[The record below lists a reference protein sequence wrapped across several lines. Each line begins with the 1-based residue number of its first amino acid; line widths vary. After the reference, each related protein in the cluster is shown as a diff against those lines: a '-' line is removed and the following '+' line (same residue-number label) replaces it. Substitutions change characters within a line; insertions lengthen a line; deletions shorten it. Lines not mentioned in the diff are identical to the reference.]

1 MFDKLIGFSIKNK
14 MVIGLFTIALIVWGV
29 YSFKK
34 LPIDALPDITNNQVT
49 VITVAPTV
57 AAQEIESFIT
67 NPLEISMSNLPDV
80 KEIRS
85 ISRFGLSVITVVFDD
100 KVETHT
106 ARQLVAEKIKQAEG
120 EIPDGLG
127 KPEMGPITTGLGE
140 IYQYTIHTKK
150 GFENKFSAQDLR
162 TIQDWIV
169 RRQLAGVQGITE
181 VSAWGG
187 EMKQYEVSI
196 DPNRLNAMNVTI
208 SEVFEGLHNGNEN
221 TGGAYIEKGSN
232 VSFIRGI
239 GMVKTKEDIENIVI
253 KTVDNMPIL
262 VRNIGTVN
270 FGSAPRYGAI
280 TRNGEGEVVAGITL
294 MLKGENSSKVIE
306 HVKERMAEIQKSL
319 PEGVVIDPYIERSA
333 LVKRAINTVEKNLIE
348 GGLIVIFVL
357 VLLLGNLRAG
367 LVVASVIPLAMLF
380 AIAMMNLFGVSG
392 NLMSLGAIDFGL
404 IVDGAVIII
413 EATLHHITGRSI
425 NKHFANGRLT
435 QAEMDEEVYQSATK
449 IRSSAAFGEIIIMI
463 VYLPILALVGI
474 EGKMFA
480 PMAQTVSFAILGALI
495 LSLTYVPMASALF
508 LSKNTHHKK
517 NISDKIMAF
526 FERLYMPVITKAL
539 KRKGII
545 IISALALFIT
555 SVFMF
560 LKMGGEFIPTLEE
573 GDFAIEFGMM
583 QGTSLTQMTET
594 TTKAEKIL
602 KSKFPE
608 VKQVVTRIGSAEI
621 PTDPMPI
628 ERADIMVA
636 MKDKSEWTSAETKEE
651 MMEKMEEAL
660 KGGLV
665 GVNLEITQP
674 IQMRF
679 NELMTGIRQ
688 DVAIKI
694 YGDDMEVLATE
705 ADKVSKLITGIE
717 GVGTPNIEKVAGLPQ
732 IAVNYKRDKLAQYG
746 IKVSEVNK
754 VITAAFAGEK
764 AGVVLEGEKKF
775 DLVVRFNKNFR
786 QDISDVSQLYVLT
799 DNGVKIP
806 LNQIADVSYK
816 EGPAQVSHDN
826 TKRRIFIGFNV
837 AGRDVESVVKEIQ
850 TKLDAELKLPPGYNI
865 TYGGQ
870 FQNLTEA
877 KERLSIAVPVALL
890 LIFMLLFFT
899 FNSFKQALL
908 IFTAIPLSAIGGV
921 FALYLRGMPFS
932 ISAGVGFIALFGVAV
947 LNGIV
952 LIGYLNQLKK
962 EGMDDLME
970 RVLTG
975 VRVRLRPVI
984 MTAAV
989 ASLGFLPM
997 ALSHGAGAEVQKPL
1011 ATVVIG
1017 GLISATLLTLIV
1029 LPILYVLFEKM
1040 KTKTTKVVAPAVIVI
1055 LLFGSSTIQAQNNG
1069 SLDEWIAKGLKNNN
1083 SVLAADAEVKSSQY
1097 LKKTST
1103 EIAKTN
1109 VSLTYGQYN
1118 SYANKDNN
1126 LTLSQ
1131 SLPFPS
1137 TFAAKSKLAGSV
1149 IESNVLKKKLTEA
1162 EVVYQI
1168 KQVYYQW
1175 LNLNQR
1181 KELLARRDSIYKALA
1196 KASALR
1202 YKTGETN
1209 LLEKSSTE
1217 ARSKEVENQ
1226 LMQMENDKLALAGR
1240 LKALLTSPVTIFDE
1254 SDLKEAVLSLQVD
1267 SSLAAKNPFVIYMK
1281 QQINIA
1287 ENQKKVDKNAL
1298 MPDITLGYFNQTLY
1312 GVPYGNDATAP
1323 LANYGNRF
1331 QGFSAGIS
1339 IPLWFAPQSAK
1350 VKAAEYSKQN
1360 AELQYKQAQNN
1371 AVAEIEA
1378 AYTEY
1383 LKTQK
1388 SLQYYKSSGFPNA
1401 ELITKQSTIAFQK
1414 GEINYAQ
1421 HVLNLQQAD
1430 EIKQNYLQ
1438 TLLEYNQSVI
1448 ALEFLSG
1455 SIK

>member
-545 IISALALFIT
+545 IISAFALFIT

-621 PTDPMPI
+621 PTDPMPN

-694 YGDDMEVLATE
+694 YGDDMEVLASE

-746 IKVSEVNK
+746 IKVSNVNK
-754 VITAAFAGEK
+754 IITAAFAGEK

-837 AGRDVESVVKEIQ
+837 VGRDVESVVKEIQ

-1126 LTLSQ
+1126 LTISQ
-1131 SLPFPS
+1131 SIPFPT

-1181 KELLARRDSIYKALA
+1181 KELLARRDSVYKALA

-1226 LMQMENDKLALAGR
+1226 LMQMENDRLALAGR
-1240 LKALLTSPVTIFDE
+1240 LKALLTSPITTFDE
-1254 SDLKEAVLSLQVD
+1254 ADLKEAVLSLQVD

-1281 QQINIA
+1281 QQISIA

-1339 IPLWFAPQSAK
+1339 IPFWFAPQSAK

-1388 SLQYYKSSGFPNA
+1388 SLQYYKSSGLPNA

>member
-1131 SLPFPS
+1131 SLPFPT

-1181 KELLARRDSIYKALA
+1181 KELLLRRDSVYKALA

-1226 LMQMENDKLALAGR
+1226 LNQMENDKLALAGR
-1240 LKALLTSPVTIFDE
+1240 LKALLTSPVTTFDE
-1254 SDLKEAVLSLQVD
+1254 ADLKEAVLSLQVD

-1388 SLQYYKSSGFPNA
+1388 SLQYYKSSGLPNA

>member
-545 IISALALFIT
+545 IISAFALFIT

-694 YGDDMEVLATE
+694 YGDDMEVLASE

-746 IKVSEVNK
+746 IKVSNVNK
-754 VITAAFAGEK
+754 IITAAFAGEK

-837 AGRDVESVVKEIQ
+837 VGRDVESVVKEIQ

-1126 LTLSQ
+1126 LTISQ
-1131 SLPFPS
+1131 SIPFPT

-1181 KELLARRDSIYKALA
+1181 KELLARRDSVYKALA

-1226 LMQMENDKLALAGR
+1226 LMQMENDRLALAGR
-1240 LKALLTSPVTIFDE
+1240 LKALLTSPITTFDE
-1254 SDLKEAVLSLQVD
+1254 ADLKEAVLSLQVD

-1281 QQINIA
+1281 QQISIA

-1388 SLQYYKSSGFPNA
+1388 SLQYYKSSGLPNA

>member
-14 MVIGLFTIALIVWGV
+14 MVIGLFTIALIVWGA
-29 YSFKK
+29 YSLKK

-49 VITVAPTV
+49 VITTAPTV
-57 AAQEIESFIT
+57 AAEEIESFVT

-100 KVETHT
+100 KVNSYL
-106 ARQLVAEKIKQAEG
+106 ARQLVGEKIKQAENA
-120 EIPDGLG
+120 IPAGLG
-127 KPEMGPITTGLGE
+127 KPEMGPVTTGLGE
-140 IYQYTIHTKK
+140 IYQYTLHTKE
-150 GFENKFSAQDLR
+150 GFENKYSAQDLR

-187 EMKQYEVSI
+187 EVKQYEVSL
-196 DPNRLNAMNVTI
+196 DPSRLNAMNVTI
-208 SEVFEGLHNGNEN
+208 NEVFEALHNGNEN
-221 TGGAYIEKGSN
+221 SGGAYIEKGSN

-239 GMVKTKEDIENIVI
+239 GMVNTKEDIENIVI
-253 KTVDNMPIL
+253 KTVKGMPVII
-262 VRNIGTVN
+262 RNIGSVN

-280 TRNGEGEVVAGITL
+280 TRNGEGEVVAGITM

-306 HVKERMAEIQKSL
+306 NVKIRMADIQKSL

-333 LVKRAINTVEKNLIE
+333 LVKRAISTVEKNLIE

-367 LVVASVIPLAMLF
+367 LVVASVIPLSMLF
-380 AIAMMNLFGVSG
+380 AISMMNLFGVSG

-413 EATLHHITGRSI
+413 EATLHHINRKGTG
-425 NKHFANGRLT
+425 FLNGRLT
-435 QAEMDEEVYQSATK
+435 QAQMDEEVYVSATK

-474 EGKMFA
+474 EGKMFS
-480 PMAQTVSFAILGALI
+480 PMAQTVAFAILGALI

-508 LSKNTHHKK
+508 LSKNTQHKR

-526 FERLYMPVITKAL
+526 FERLYLPVITKSL

-545 IISALALFIT
+545 IFSALGLFLLSLIA
-555 SVFMF
+555 F

-573 GDFAIEFGMM
+573 GDFAIEFAMM
-583 QGTSLTQMTET
+583 QGTSLKQMVET

-608 VKQVVTRIGSAEI
+608 VNQVVTRIGSAEI
-621 PTDPMPI
+621 PTDPMPM

-636 MKDKSEWTSAETKEE
+636 MKDKGEWTSAASKEE

-660 KGGLV
+660 KSELI

-694 YGDDMEVLATE
+694 YGEDMEVLATE
-705 ADKVSKLITGIE
+705 ANKVSQLVANIE
-717 GVGTPNIEKVAGLPQ
+717 GVGTPTIEKVAGLPQ
-732 IAVNYKRDKLAQYG
+732 ITINYKRDKLAQYG
-746 IKVSEVNK
+746 IKVNDVNK
-754 VITAAFAGEK
+754 IITAAFAGEA
-764 AGVVLEGEKKF
+764 AGVVLEGEKRF

-786 QDISDVSQLYVLT
+786 QDISDVSQLYIPT
-799 DNGVKIP
+799 DNKVNVP
-806 LNQIADVSYK
+806 LNQIAEVSYK
-816 EGPAQVSHDN
+816 EGPAQISHDN
-826 TKRRIFIGFNV
+826 TKRRISIGFNAV
-837 AGRDVESVVKEIQ
+837 GRDVETIVKEIQ
-850 TKLDAELKLPPGYNI
+850 TKLDAELKLPAGYNI

-899 FNSFKQALL
+899 FNSVKQALL

-952 LIGYLNQLKK
+952 LIGYFNQLKK
-962 EGMDDLME
+962 EGVSDVLE

-975 VRVRLRPVI
+975 TRVRLRPVI

-989 ASLGFLPM
+989 ASFGFLPM

-1029 LPILYVLFEKM
+1029 LPILYVLFERM
-1040 KTKTTKVVAPAVIVI
+1040 KPKPVAVITPMLVI
-1055 LLFGSSTIQAQNNG
+1055 LLCLGNTKVNAQTGGTLNEWISKGLQNN
-1069 SLDEWIAKGLKNNN
+1069 S
-1083 SVLAADAEVKSSQY
+1083 SVLAADAEIRSSEY
-1097 LKKTST
+1097 LKKASS
-1103 EIAKTN
+1103 EISKTN
-1109 VSLTYGQYN
+1109 VSITYGQYN
-1118 SYANKDNN
+1118 SFAKNDNN
-1126 LTLSQ
+1126 LSISQ
-1131 SLPFPS
+1131 SIPFPT
-1137 TFAAKSKLAGSV
+1137 TFAAKAKLAGSV
-1149 IESNVLKKKLTEA
+1149 IESNELKKGLTEA
-1162 EVVYQI
+1162 EVVYKI
-1168 KQVYYQW
+1168 KQIYYEW
-1175 LNLNQR
+1175 LFLNQS
-1181 KELLARRDSIYKALA
+1181 KALLQTRDSIYKALA

-1202 YKTGETN
+1202 YKTGESN
-1209 LLEKSSTE
+1209 LLEQSLAE
-1217 ARSKEVENQ
+1217 ARSKEIENV
-1226 LMQMENDKLALAGR
+1226 LMQINNDKSILSAR
-1240 LKALLTSPVTIFDE
+1240 LKAIISGSVGAFDNTE
-1254 SDLKEAVLSLQVD
+1254 LKEANLTFQVD
-1267 SSLAAKNPFVIYMK
+1267 STLSAKNSFVVYMK
-1281 QQINIA
+1281 QQIEIA
-1287 ENQKKVDKNAL
+1287 ENQKRVDKNGML
-1298 MPDITLGYFNQTLY
+1298 PDITLGYFNQTLY

-1323 LANYGNRF
+1323 LATYGNRF

-1350 VKAAEYSKQN
+1350 IKAVEFSKQN
-1360 AELQYKQAQNN
+1360 AELLYKQAESDIMT
-1371 AVAEIEA
+1371 EIET
-1378 AYTEY
+1378 AYSEY

-1388 SLQYYKSSGFPNA
+1388 SLQYYKSTGLPNA
-1401 ELITKQSTIAFQK
+1401 ELITKQSSLAFQA
-1414 GEINYAQ
+1414 GEISYSQ
-1421 HVLNLQQAD
+1421 HVVNLQQAD

-1438 TLLEYNQSVI
+1438 TLLDYNKSI
-1448 ALEFLSG
+1448 SALEFLSG
-1455 SIK
+1455 TTK

>member
-545 IISALALFIT
+545 IISAFALFIT

-694 YGDDMEVLATE
+694 YGDDMEVLASE

-746 IKVSEVNK
+746 IKVSNVNK
-754 VITAAFAGEK
+754 IITAAFAGEK

-837 AGRDVESVVKEIQ
+837 VGRDVESVVKEIQ

-1126 LTLSQ
+1126 LTISQ
-1131 SLPFPS
+1131 SIPFPT

-1181 KELLARRDSIYKALA
+1181 KELLARRDSVYKALA

-1226 LMQMENDKLALAGR
+1226 LMQMENDRLALAGR
-1240 LKALLTSPVTIFDE
+1240 LKTLLTSPITTFDE
-1254 SDLKEAVLSLQVD
+1254 ADLKEAVLSLQVD

-1281 QQINIA
+1281 QQISIA

-1388 SLQYYKSSGFPNA
+1388 SLQYYKSSGLPNA

>member
-14 MVIGLFTIALIVWGV
+14 MVIGLFTIALIVWGA
-29 YSFKK
+29 YSLKK

-49 VITVAPTV
+49 IITSAPTV

-85 ISRFGLSVITVVFDD
+85 ISRFGLSVITVVFED
-100 KVETHT
+100 KVNTYL
-106 ARQLVAEKIKQAEG
+106 ARQLVGEKIKQAEN
-120 EIPDGLG
+120 EIPQGLG

-140 IYQYTIHTKK
+140 IYQYTIHAKK
-150 GFENKFSAQDLR
+150 GFENKYSAQDLR

-187 EMKQYEVSI
+187 EVKQYEVSL
-196 DPNRLNAMNVTI
+196 DPSRLNAMNVTV
-208 SEVFEGLHNGNEN
+208 SEVFEALHNGNEN

-232 VSFIRGI
+232 ISFIRGI
-239 GMVKTKEDIENIVI
+239 GMVNSKEDIENIVI
-253 KTVDNMPIL
+253 KTVKGMPVII
-262 VRNIGTVN
+262 RNIGSVN

-280 TRNGEGEVVAGITL
+280 TRNGEGEVVAGITM

-306 HVKERMAEIQKSL
+306 NVKVRMEQIQKSL

-333 LVKRAINTVEKNLIE
+333 LVKRAISTVEKNLIE

-380 AIAMMNLFGVSG
+380 AISMMNLFGVSG

-425 NKHFANGRLT
+425 NNNFPNGKLT
-435 QAEMDEEVYQSATK
+435 QVQMDEEVYVSATK

-474 EGKMFA
+474 EGKMFS
-480 PMAQTVSFAILGALI
+480 PMAQTVAFAILGALI

-508 LSKNTHHKK
+508 LSKKTHHKK
-517 NISDKIMAF
+517 NISDKLIAF
-526 FERLYMPVITKAL
+526 FERLYTPVITKAL
-539 KRKGII
+539 KRKGAI
-545 IISALALFIT
+545 IISTIVLFCLSLFT
-555 SVFMF
+555 F
-560 LKMGGEFIPTLEE
+560 LQMGGEFIPTLEE
-573 GDFAIEFGMM
+573 GDFAIEFRMM
-583 QGTSLTQMTET
+583 QGTSLSQMVAT
-594 TTKAEKIL
+594 TSQAEKIL

-628 ERADIMVA
+628 EGADIMVA
-636 MKDKSEWTSAETKEE
+636 MKDKSEWTSATSKEE

-660 KGGLV
+660 KAGLV

-694 YGDDMEVLATE
+694 YGEDMDVLATE
-705 ADKVSKLITGIE
+705 ANKVAKLILNIK
-717 GVGTPNIEKVAGLPQ
+717 GVGSPNIEKVAGLPQ
-732 IAVNYKRDKLAQYG
+732 ITVNYNREKLAQYG
-746 IKVSEVNK
+746 IKISDVNK
-754 VITAAFAGEK
+754 VITAAFAGEA
-764 AGVVLEGEKKF
+764 AGVVLEGQKKF

-786 QDISDVSQLYVLT
+786 QDISDVDQLYVLT
-799 DNGVKIP
+799 DNGIKIP

-816 EGPAQVSHDN
+816 EGPAQLSHDN

-837 AGRDVESVVKEIQ
+837 VGRDVETVVKEIQ
-850 TKLDAELKLPPGYNI
+850 SKLDAEYKLPSGYNI

-877 KERLSIAVPVALL
+877 KQRLSVAVPVALL

-952 LIGYLNQLKK
+952 LIGYFNQLKK
-962 EGMDDLME
+962 EGITDIKE

-975 VRVRLRPVI
+975 TRVRLRPVI
-984 MTAAV
+984 MTASV

-1017 GLISATLLTLIV
+1017 GLLSATFLTLIV
-1029 LPILYVLFEKM
+1029 LPILYVLFEKI
-1040 KTKTTKVVAPAVIVI
+1040 KSKPTKVVLPIVI
-1055 LLFGSSTIQAQNNG
+1055 ILLCLTNSNVNAQTNNT
-1069 SLDEWIAKGLKNNN
+1069 LDEWIAKALKNDNAI
-1083 SVLAADAEVKSSQY
+1083 LAADKEINHSIY
-1097 LKKTST
+1097 LKKTSS
-1103 EIAKTN
+1103 EIGKTN
-1109 VSLTYGQYN
+1109 FSLTYGQYN
-1118 SYANKDNN
+1118 SFAKKDNN
-1126 LTLSQ
+1126 ISISQ
-1131 SLPFPS
+1131 TIPFP
-1137 TFAAKSKLAGSV
+1137 TTMVAKSRLYTSQV
-1149 IESNVLKKKLTEA
+1149 QSSRLKKKLTEA
-1162 EVVYQI
+1162 EVVYHTKVI
-1168 KQVYYQW
+1168 YYEW
-1175 LNLNQR
+1175 LYLNQQ
-1181 KELLARRDSIYKALA
+1181 KVFLLKKDSLYSLLAKS
-1196 KASALR
+1196 SQLR
-1202 YKTGETN
+1202 YATGEST
-1209 LLEKSSTE
+1209 LLEKSSSE
-1217 ARSKEVENQ
+1217 VRSLEIKNLLNQ
-1226 LMQMENDKLALAGR
+1226 IDNDKNTLVAR
-1240 LKALLTSPVTIFDE
+1240 LKAIINSTVTSFE
-1254 SDLKEAVLSLQVD
+1254 EYKEQEASLNISVD
-1267 SSLAAKNPFVIYMK
+1267 SSLASKHPYVAYLQQSIDVANK
-1281 QQINIA
+1281 QKQL
-1287 ENQKKVDKNAL
+1287 EKTLAL
-1298 MPDITLGYFNQTLY
+1298 PDITLGYFNQTLY
-1312 GVPYGNDATAP
+1312 GVNYGTDVTAP

-1331 QGFSAGIS
+1331 QGFQAGLS

-1350 VKAAEYSKQN
+1350 IKAAEQLKED
-1360 AELQYKQAQNN
+1360 AELLYKQAEND
-1371 AVAEIEA
+1371 ASAEIEA
-1378 AYTEY
+1378 SYEQY

-1388 SLQYYKSSGFPNA
+1388 SLQYYKSSGLPNA
-1401 ELITKQSTIAFQK
+1401 ELITKQSTLAFQK
-1414 GEINYAQ
+1414 GDISYSQ
-1421 HVLNLQQAD
+1421 HVINLQQAE
-1430 EIKQNYLQ
+1430 EIKQNYLT
-1438 TLLEYNQSVI
+1438 TLLDYNKSI
-1448 ALEFLSG
+1448 ITLEFLSG
-1455 SIK
+1455 AIK

>member
-14 MVIGLFTIALIVWGV
+14 MVIGLFTIALIAWGI
-29 YSFKK
+29 YSLKK

-49 VITVAPTV
+49 VITTAPTV

-100 KVETHT
+100 KIETYK
-106 ARQLVAEKIKQAEG
+106 ARQLVAEKIKQAETQ
-120 EIPDGLG
+120 IPQGLG

-140 IYQYTIHTKK
+140 IYQYTLHSKK
-150 GFENKFSAQDLR
+150 GFENKYSAQDLR

-187 EMKQYEVSI
+187 EVKQYEVSL
-196 DPNRLNAMNVTI
+196 DPSRLNAMNVTVN
-208 SEVFEGLHNGNEN
+208 EVFEALHNGNEN

-239 GMVKTKEDIENIVI
+239 GMVNTKEDIENIVI
-253 KTVDNMPIL
+253 KTVNNMPVIIAN
-262 VRNIGTVN
+262 VGKVI

-306 HVKERMAEIQKSL
+306 NVKLRMADIQKSL
-319 PEGVVIDPYIERSA
+319 PEGVLIDPYIERSA
-333 LVKRAINTVEKNLIE
+333 LVKRAIGTVETNLVE

-380 AIAMMNLFGVSG
+380 AISMMNLFGVSG

-413 EATLHHITGRSI
+413 EATLHHINSRTS
-425 NKHFANGRLT
+425 KLRLT
-435 QAEMDEEVYQSATK
+435 QSQMDEEVYISATK

-474 EGKMFA
+474 EGKMFG
-480 PMAQTVSFAILGALI
+480 PMAQTVAFAILGALI

-508 LSKNTHHKK
+508 LSKNPHHKK
-517 NISDKIMAF
+517 NISDRIMAF
-526 FERLYMPVITKAL
+526 LERMYLPVITKSL
-539 KRKGII
+539 KRKTLII
-545 IISALALFIT
+545 FSALALFVV
-555 SVFMF
+555 SLVMY
-560 LKMGGEFIPTLEE
+560 LRMGGEFIPTLEE
-573 GDFAIEFGMM
+573 GDFAIEFAMM
-583 QGTSLTQMTET
+583 QGTSLKQMTET
-594 TTKAEKIL
+594 TTRAEQIL

-608 VKQVVTRIGSAEI
+608 VVQVVTRIGSAEI
-621 PTDPMPI
+621 PTDPMPM

-636 MKDKSEWTSAETKEE
+636 MKPKGEWTSAETKEE
-651 MMEKMEEAL
+651 MMEKMEEEL
-660 KGGLV
+660 KNGLV

-679 NELMTGIRQ
+679 NELMTGVRQ

-694 YGDDMEVLATE
+694 YGEDMEVLATE
-705 ADKVSKLITGIE
+705 AENVSKIITQIK
-717 GVGTPNIEKVAGLPQ
+717 GVGSTNIEKVAGLPQ
-732 IAVNYKRDKLAQYG
+732 ITVTYKRDKLAQYG
-746 IKVSEVNK
+746 IKVTDVNK
-754 VITAAFAGEK
+754 IITAAFAGEA

-775 DLVVRFNKNFR
+775 DLVVRFNKDFR
-786 QDISDVSQLYVLT
+786 KDINDVSQLYVLT
-799 DNGVKIP
+799 DNNVKIP
-806 LNQIADVSYK
+806 LNQIAEVSYK

-826 TKRRIFIGFNV
+826 TKRRIVVGFNTD
-837 AGRDVESVVKEIQ
+837 GRDVESVVKEIQ

-899 FNSFKQALL
+899 FGSFKQAVL

-921 FALYLRGMPFS
+921 FALSLRGMPFS

-952 LIGYLNQLKK
+952 LIGYFNQLKK
-962 EGMDDLME
+962 EGMTNIIE

-975 VRVRLRPVI
+975 TKVRLRPVI

-1017 GLISATLLTLIV
+1017 GLLSATLLTLIV
-1029 LPILYVLFEKM
+1029 LPILYVLFENMKG
-1040 KTKTTKVVAPAVIVI
+1040 KTKGIATAITV
-1055 LLFGSSTIQAQNNG
+1055 LFVLAGSNANAQTSG
-1069 SLDEWIAKGLKNNN
+1069 SLNEWIALALKNDNAI
-1083 SVLAADAEVKSSQY
+1083 LAADKEIAHNQY
-1097 LKKTST
+1097 LKKTAT
-1103 EIAKTN
+1103 EIGKTN

-1118 SYANKDNN
+1118 SFAKKDNN
-1126 LTLSQ
+1126 IAISQ
-1131 SLPFPS
+1131 TIPFPTS
-1137 TFAAKSKLAGSV
+1137 MAAKSKLYQSEV
-1149 IESNVLKKKLTEA
+1149 QSSMLKKKLTEA
-1162 EVVYQI
+1162 EVVYQVKAI
-1168 KQVYYQW
+1168 YYEW
-1175 LNLNQR
+1175 LYLNQR
-1181 KELLARRDSIYKALA
+1181 KTFLIKKDSLYSVLA
-1196 KASALR
+1196 KASTAR
-1202 YKTGETN
+1202 YNTGEST
-1209 LLEKSSTE
+1209 LLEKSSSD
-1217 ARSKEVENQ
+1217 ARSLEIKNLLEQ
-1226 LMQMENDKLALAGR
+1226 IENDQKTLSAR
-1240 LKALLTSPVTIFDE
+1240 LKAIINISVTNFQDN
-1254 SDLKEAVLSLQVD
+1254 KEIEASLSLTVD
-1267 SSLAAKNPFVIYMK
+1267 SNLTAKHPYVVYLQHGIE
-1281 QQINIA
+1281 IA
-1287 ENQKKVDKNAL
+1287 DKKKRLEKAL
-1298 MPDITLGYFNQTLY
+1298 VMPDITIGYFNQTLF
-1312 GVPYGNDATAP
+1312 GVPYGNDFSAP

-1331 QGFSAGIS
+1331 QGFQAGLS
-1339 IPLWFAPQSAK
+1339 IPLWFGPQAAK
-1350 VKAAEYSKQN
+1350 IKAAEQLKEDAQ
-1360 AELQYKQAQNN
+1360 LLYKQAAND
-1371 AVAEIEA
+1371 AAAEIETS
-1378 AYTEY
+1378 YEQY

-1388 SLQYYKSSGFPNA
+1388 SLQYYKTSGLPNA
-1401 ELITKQSTIAFQK
+1401 DLITKQSSLAFQK
-1414 GEINYAQ
+1414 GDINYAQ
-1421 HVLNLQQAD
+1421 HVINLQQAD

-1438 TLLEYNQSVI
+1438 TLLEYNKSII

-1455 SIK
+1455 TTK

>member
-14 MVIGLFTIALIVWGV
+14 MVIGLFTIALIVWGI
-29 YSFKK
+29 YSLKK

-49 VITVAPTV
+49 VITTAPTV

-100 KVETHT
+100 KIETYK
-106 ARQLVAEKIKQAEG
+106 ARQLVAEKIKQAET
-120 EIPDGLG
+120 EIPQGLG

-140 IYQYTIHTKK
+140 IYQYTLHTKK
-150 GFENKFSAQDLR
+150 GYETKYNAQDLR

-187 EMKQYEVSI
+187 EVKQYEVSL
-196 DPNRLNAMNVTI
+196 DPSRLNAMNVTVD
-208 SEVFEGLHNGNEN
+208 EVFEALHNGNEN

-239 GMVKTKEDIENIVI
+239 GMVNTKEDIENIVI
-253 KTVDNMPIL
+253 KTVNNMPVII
-262 VRNIGTVN
+262 RNIGTVN

-306 HVKERMAEIQKSL
+306 NVKLRMADIQKSL

-333 LVKRAINTVEKNLIE
+333 LVTRAIGTVEKNLIE

-380 AIAMMNLFGVSG
+380 AFAMMNLFGVSG

-425 NKHFANGRLT
+425 NKHFANGKLT
-435 QAEMDEEVYQSATK
+435 QAEMDEEVYVSATK

-474 EGKMFA
+474 EGKMFS
-480 PMAQTVSFAILGALI
+480 PMAQTVAFAILGALI

-526 FERLYMPVITKAL
+526 FERLYMPVITKSL
-539 KRKGII
+539 KRKGTIVV
-545 IISALALFIT
+545 SALGLFIV
-555 SVFMF
+555 SLFMF
-560 LKMGGEFIPTLEE
+560 SRMGGEFIPTLEE

-583 QGTSLTQMTET
+583 QGTSLKQMVET

-608 VKQVVTRIGSAEI
+608 VNQVVTRIGSAEI
-621 PTDPMPI
+621 PTDPMPM

-636 MKDKSEWTSAETKEE
+636 MKDKSEWTSADSKEE

-660 KGGLV
+660 KEGLV
-665 GVNLEITQP
+665 GVNLEMTQP

-679 NELMTGIRQ
+679 NELMTGVRQ
-688 DVAIKI
+688 DVAIKL
-694 YGDDMEVLATE
+694 YGDDMEVLADE
-705 ADKVSKLITGIE
+705 ADKISKAIMPIKGVSS
-717 GVGTPNIEKVAGLPQ
+717 PNIEKVAGLPQ
-732 IAVNYKRDKLAQYG
+732 ITVTYKRDKLAQYG
-746 IKVSEVNK
+746 IKVSDVNK
-754 VITAAFAGEK
+754 VITAAFAGEA

-775 DLVVRFNKNFR
+775 DLVVRFDKNFR

-799 DNGVKIP
+799 DNKVKIP
-806 LNQIADVSYK
+806 INQIAEVSFK
-816 EGPAQVSHDN
+816 EGPAQISHDN
-826 TKRRIFIGFNV
+826 TKRRIVVGFNV
-837 AGRDVESVVKEIQ
+837 EGRDVESVVKEIQ
-850 TKLDAELKLPPGYNI
+850 TKLNAELKLPPGYNI

-899 FNSFKQALL
+899 FGSFKQALL

-952 LIGYLNQLKK
+952 LIGYFNQLKK
-962 EGMDDLME
+962 EGMTDILE

-975 VRVRLRPVI
+975 TRVRLRPVI

-989 ASLGFLPM
+989 ASFGFLPM

-1017 GLISATLLTLIV
+1017 GLLSATLLTLIV

-1040 KTKTTKVVAPAVIVI
+1040 KSKSTSIVTPMI
-1055 LLFGSSTIQAQNNG
+1055 VLFLCLGATQVNAQSNG
-1069 SLDEWIAKGLKNNN
+1069 SLDEWITKGLKNNG
-1083 SVLAADAEVKSSQY
+1083 SVLAADAEIRSSEY
-1097 LKKTST
+1097 LKRTSN
-1103 EIAKTN
+1103 EIGKTN
-1109 VSLTYGQYN
+1109 VNLTYGQYN
-1118 SYANKDNN
+1118 SFAKKDNN
-1126 LTLSQ
+1126 LSVSQ
-1131 SLPFPS
+1131 SIPFPTS
-1137 TFAAKSKLAGSV
+1137 FAAKSKLAGSV

-1162 EVVYQI
+1162 AVVFQI
-1168 KQVYYQW
+1168 KQIYYEW
-1175 LNLNQR
+1175 LYLNQR
-1181 KELLARRDSIYKALA
+1181 KALLQGKDSIYKAIA

-1202 YKTGETN
+1202 YKTGEIN
-1209 LLEKSSTE
+1209 LLEQSTAE
-1217 ARSKEVENQ
+1217 ARSKEIENV
-1226 LMQMENDKLALAGR
+1226 LMQIDNDKSTLTAR
-1240 LKALLTSPVTIFDE
+1240 LKSLISGSVNSFDDK
-1254 SDLKEAVLSLQVD
+1254 DLKEANLSLQVD
-1267 SSLAAKNPFVIYMK
+1267 STLSAKNPFVVYMK
-1281 QQINIA
+1281 QQITVA
-1287 ENQKKVDKNAL
+1287 ENQKKVDKNGL
-1298 MPDITLGYFNQTLY
+1298 LPDITLGYFNQTLF
-1312 GVPYGNDATAP
+1312 GVPYGSDATAP

-1360 AELQYKQAQNN
+1360 AEFLYKQAQND
-1371 AVAEIEA
+1371 AMAEIEG
-1378 AYTEY
+1378 AYSQY

-1388 SLQYYKSSGFPNA
+1388 SLQYYKTSGLPNA
-1401 ELITKQSTIAFQK
+1401 ELITKQSTLAFQK
-1414 GEINYAQ
+1414 GEINYSQ
-1421 HVLNLQQAD
+1421 HVINLQQAD

-1438 TLLEYNQSVI
+1438 TLLDYNKSIIGLEY
-1448 ALEFLSG
+1448 LSG
-1455 SIK
+1455 ATK

>member
-545 IISALALFIT
+545 IISAFALFIT

-1371 AVAEIEA
+1371 AVAEIKA

-1388 SLQYYKSSGFPNA
+1388 SLQYYKSSGLPNA

>member
-545 IISALALFIT
+545 IISAFALFIT

-694 YGDDMEVLATE
+694 YGDDMEVLASE

-746 IKVSEVNK
+746 IKVSNVNK
-754 VITAAFAGEK
+754 IITAAFAGEK

-837 AGRDVESVVKEIQ
+837 VGRDVESVVKEIQ

-1126 LTLSQ
+1126 LTISQ
-1131 SLPFPS
+1131 SIPFPT

-1181 KELLARRDSIYKALA
+1181 KELFARRDSVYKALA

-1226 LMQMENDKLALAGR
+1226 LMQMENDRLALAGR
-1240 LKALLTSPVTIFDE
+1240 LKALLTSPITTFDE
-1254 SDLKEAVLSLQVD
+1254 ADLKEAVLSLQVD

-1281 QQINIA
+1281 QQISIA

-1388 SLQYYKSSGFPNA
+1388 SLQYYKSSGLPNA

>member
-14 MVIGLFTIALIVWGV
+14 LVIGLFTVALIVWGV

-208 SEVFEGLHNGNEN
+208 NEVFEALHNGNEN

-239 GMVKTKEDIENIVI
+239 GMVKTKDDIENIVI
-253 KTVDNMPIL
+253 KTVKNMPIL

-333 LVKRAINTVEKNLIE
+333 LVKRAISTVEKNLIE

-425 NKHFANGRLT
+425 NRHFANGRLT

-474 EGKMFA
+474 EGKMFS

-526 FERLYMPVITKAL
+526 FERLYMPVITKSM

-545 IISALALFIT
+545 IISAVALFVT
-555 SVFMF
+555 SLLMF
-560 LKMGGEFIPTLEE
+560 LNMGGEFIPTLEE

-594 TTKAEKIL
+594 TTRAEKIL

-628 ERADIMVA
+628 ERGDIMVA
-636 MKDKSEWTSAETKEE
+636 LKDKSEWTSAETKEE

-660 KGGLV
+660 KGGLI

-688 DVAIKI
+688 DIAIKI
-694 YGDDMEVLATE
+694 YGDDMEILATE
-705 ADKVSKLITGIE
+705 ADKVSKLIAGIE
-717 GVGTPNIEKVAGLPQ
+717 GVGTPIIEKVAGLPQ
-732 IAVNYKRDKLAQYG
+732 IAINYKRDKLAQYG
-746 IKVSEVNK
+746 IKVSDVNR

-786 QDISDVSQLYVLT
+786 QDIDDVSQLYVLT

-837 AGRDVESVVKEIQ
+837 SGRDVESVVKDIQ

-899 FNSFKQALL
+899 FNSFKQATL

-952 LIGYLNQLKK
+952 LIGYFNQLKK

-1040 KTKTTKVVAPAVIVI
+1040 KTKTTKIIAPAAIII
-1055 LLFGSSTIQAQNNG
+1055 LLFGSNIIQAQNNG
-1069 SLDEWIAKGLKNNN
+1069 SLDEWIAKGLKYNN
-1083 SVLAADAEVKSSQY
+1083 SVLAAESEVKSSQY

-1103 EIAKTN
+1103 EISKTN

-1126 LTLSQ
+1126 LTISQ
-1131 SLPFPS
+1131 SIPFPT

-1149 IESNVLKKKLTEA
+1149 IESNMLKKKLTEA

-1181 KELLARRDSIYKALA
+1181 KELLLRRDSVYKALA
-1196 KASALR
+1196 KASVLR
-1202 YKTGETN
+1202 YKTGESN

-1226 LMQMENDKLALAGR
+1226 LMQMENDKVALASK
-1240 LKALLTSPVTIFDE
+1240 LKALLASPITTFDE
-1254 SDLKEAVLSLQVD
+1254 TDLKEAVLSLQVD
-1267 SSLAAKNPFVIYMK
+1267 SSLVAKNPFVVYMK
-1281 QQINIA
+1281 QQISIA

-1331 QGFSAGIS
+1331 QGFSAGVS

-1350 VKAAEYSKQN
+1350 IKAAEYSKQN

-1371 AVAEIEA
+1371 AMAEVEA

-1388 SLQYYKSSGFPNA
+1388 SLQYYKSSGLPNA

-1438 TLLEYNQSVI
+1438 TLLEFNQSVI

>member
-14 MVIGLFTIALIVWGV
+14 MVIGLFTIALIAWGL
-29 YSFKK
+29 YSFNK

-49 VITVAPTV
+49 VITSAPTV

-80 KEIRS
+80 LEIRS

-100 KVETHT
+100 IVETHT

-120 EIPDGLG
+120 QIPDGLG

-140 IYQYTIHTKK
+140 IYQYTLHTKK
-150 GFENKFSAQDLR
+150 GFENKYSSQDLR

-169 RRQLAGVQGITE
+169 RRQLAGVSGITE

-187 EMKQYEVSI
+187 EMKQYEVSL
-196 DPNRLNAMNVTI
+196 DPNRLNAMNI
-208 SEVFEGLHNGNEN
+208 SIAEVFEALHNGNEN
-221 TGGAYIEKGSN
+221 SGGAYIEKGSN

-239 GMVKTKEDIENIVI
+239 GMVKSKEDIENIFI
-253 KTVDNMPIL
+253 KTKNNIPVLI
-262 VRNIGTVN
+262 RNVGTVN

-306 HVKERMAEIQKSL
+306 HVKERMQEIQKSL

-333 LVKRAINTVEKNLIE
+333 LVKRAISTVKKNLIE

-380 AIAMMNLFGVSG
+380 AISMMNLFRVSG

-413 EATLHHITGRSI
+413 EATLHHINGG
-425 NKHFANGRLT
+425 KHGNRKLS

-508 LSKNTHHKK
+508 LSKNTQHKK

-526 FERLYMPVITKAL
+526 LERIYMPLIVQSL
-539 KRKGII
+539 KRKRII
-545 IISALALFIT
+545 IFSAITLFIV
-555 SVFMF
+555 SVYLF
-560 LKMGGEFIPTLEE
+560 LRMGGEFIPTLEE

-583 QGTSLTQMTET
+583 QGTSLGQMTEA

-602 KSKFPE
+602 KSQFPE
-608 VKQVVTRIGSAEI
+608 VNQVVSRIGSAEI
-621 PTDPMPI
+621 PTDPMPM

-660 KGGLV
+660 KEGLI
-665 GVNLEITQP
+665 GVNLELTQP

-694 YGDDMEVLATE
+694 YGDDMEVLASHAE
-705 ADKVSKLITGIE
+705 KVSQLISGIE

-732 IAVNYKRDKLAQYG
+732 ITINYKRDQLAQYG
-746 IKVSEVNK
+746 IKISDVNK
-754 VITAAFAGEK
+754 IITAAFAGEK

-786 QDISDVSQLYVLT
+786 QDIDDVSQLYVVT
-799 DNGVKIP
+799 DNGIKIP
-806 LNQIADVSYK
+806 LNQIAEVSYK
-816 EGPAQVSHDN
+816 EGPAQISHDN

-837 AGRDVESVVKEIQ
+837 AGKDVESVVKEIQ
-850 TKLDAELKLPPGYNI
+850 MKLDTELRLPPGYNI

-877 KERLSIAVPVALL
+877 KQRLSVAVPVALM
-890 LIFMLLFFT
+890 LIVLLLFFT
-899 FNSFKQALL
+899 FSSFKQAVL
-908 IFTAIPLSAIGGV
+908 IFTAIPFSAIGGV

-952 LIGYLNQLKK
+952 LIGYFNQLKK
-962 EGMDDLME
+962 EGMNDLME

-975 VRVRLRPVI
+975 VRVRLRPVV

-1029 LPILYVLFEKM
+1029 LPILYVLFEKI
-1040 KTKTTKVVAPAVIVI
+1040 KPKKIKVLAPLVLFNLI
-1055 LLFGSSTIQAQNNG
+1055 LGCNNFNAQNSSTLDSWIIQ
-1069 SLDEWIAKGLKNNN
+1069 GLKNNN
-1083 SVLAADAEVKSSQY
+1083 SILAAEAEVTGSQY
-1097 LKKTST
+1097 LRKTST
-1103 EIAKTN
+1103 EIGKTN
-1109 VSLTYGQYN
+1109 VNLTYGQYN

-1126 LTLSQ
+1126 VIITQ
-1131 SLPFPS
+1131 SIPFPT

-1149 IESNVLKKKLTEA
+1149 VESNVLKKKLTEA

-1168 KQVYYQW
+1168 KEVYYTW

-1181 KELLARRDSIYKALA
+1181 KELLLGRDSIYRGLA
-1196 KASALR
+1196 KASAIR
-1202 YKTGETN
+1202 YKTGESN

-1226 LMQMENDKLALAGR
+1226 LMQMENDKLALAAR
-1240 LKALLTSPVTIFDE
+1240 LKSLLTLPVVFFDE
-1254 SDLKEAVLSLQVD
+1254 SDLKEALLSLQID
-1267 SSLAAKNPFVIYMK
+1267 SSLASKSPVVEYMK
-1281 QQINIA
+1281 QQIHIA
-1287 ENQKKVDKNAL
+1287 ENQKQVEKNGFL
-1298 MPDITLGYFNQTLY
+1298 PDITLGYFSQTLF
-1312 GVPYGNDATAP
+1312 GSPYGNDFNAP
-1323 LANYGNRF
+1323 IANYSNRF
-1331 QGFSAGIS
+1331 KGFSAGIS
-1339 IPLWFAPQSAK
+1339 IPIWFAPQSAK
-1350 VKAAEYSKQN
+1350 VKAAEYFKRN
-1360 AELQYKQAQNN
+1360 AEFQYKQTQSNTKS
-1371 AVAEIEA
+1371 EIET
-1378 AYTEY
+1378 AYARY

-1388 SLQYYKSSGFPNA
+1388 SLEYYKSSGLPNA
-1401 ELITKQSTIAFQK
+1401 ELIIKQSTIAFQK
-1414 GEINYAQ
+1414 GEINYTQ

-1430 EIKQNYLQ
+1430 EIKHNYLQ
-1438 TLLEYNQSVI
+1438 TLLEHNFSVA
-1448 ALEFLSG
+1448 ALEYLSG
-1455 SIK
+1455 SIN

>member
-545 IISALALFIT
+545 IISAFALFIT

-694 YGDDMEVLATE
+694 YGDDMEVLASE

-746 IKVSEVNK
+746 IKVSNVNK
-754 VITAAFAGEK
+754 IITAAFAGEK

-837 AGRDVESVVKEIQ
+837 VGRDVESVVKEIQ

-1126 LTLSQ
+1126 LTISQ
-1131 SLPFPS
+1131 SIPFPT

-1181 KELLARRDSIYKALA
+1181 KELLARRDSVYKALA

-1226 LMQMENDKLALAGR
+1226 LMQMENDRLALAGR
-1240 LKALLTSPVTIFDE
+1240 LKALLTSPITTFDE
-1254 SDLKEAVLSLQVD
+1254 ADLKEAVLSLQVD

-1281 QQINIA
+1281 QQISIA

-1339 IPLWFAPQSAK
+1339 IPFWFAPQSAK

-1388 SLQYYKSSGFPNA
+1388 SLQYYKSSGLPNA

>member
-106 ARQLVAEKIKQAEG
+106 ARQLVAEKMKQAEG

-435 QAEMDEEVYQSATK
+435 QAEMDEEVFQSATK

-899 FNSFKQALL
+899 FNSFKQAML

-1131 SLPFPS
+1131 SLPFPT

-1240 LKALLTSPVTIFDE
+1240 LKALLTSPVTTFDE
-1254 SDLKEAVLSLQVD
+1254 AYLKEAVLSLQVD

-1378 AYTEY
+1378 TYTEY

-1388 SLQYYKSSGFPNA
+1388 SLQYYKSSGLPNA

>member
-14 MVIGLFTIALIVWGV
+14 MVIGLFTIALIVWGI
-29 YSFKK
+29 YSLKK

-49 VITVAPTV
+49 VITSAPTV
-57 AAQEIESFIT
+57 GAEEIENFIT

-100 KVETHT
+100 KVDTYL
-106 ARQLVAEKIKQAEG
+106 ARQLVGEKIKQAEADMPQG
-120 EIPDGLG
+120 MG

-140 IYQYTIHTKK
+140 IYQYTVHTKK
-150 GFENKFSAQDLR
+150 GFENKYTAQDLR

-187 EMKQYEVSI
+187 EVKQYEVSL
-196 DPNRLNAMNVTI
+196 DPSRLNAMNVTV
-208 SEVFEGLHNGNEN
+208 SEVFEALHSGNEN

-239 GMVKTKEDIENIVI
+239 GMVNNKTDIENIVI
-253 KTVDNMPIL
+253 KTVKGMPIII
-262 VRNIGTVN
+262 RNIGTVN
-270 FGSAPRYGAI
+270 FGSRPRYGAI
-280 TRNGEGEVVAGITL
+280 TRNGEGEVVAGITM
-294 MLKGENSSKVIE
+294 MLKGENSSQVIE
-306 HVKERMAEIQKSL
+306 NVKTRMAEIQKSL

-333 LVKRAINTVEKNLIE
+333 LVKRAIGTVEKNLIE

-380 AIAMMNLFGVSG
+380 AISMMNLFGVSG

-413 EATLHHITGRSI
+413 EATLHHISSRG
-425 NKHFANGRLT
+425 KHFSNRMLT
-435 QAEMDEEVYQSATK
+435 QAEMDEEVYTSATK

-474 EGKMFA
+474 EGKMFS
-480 PMAQTVSFAILGALI
+480 PMAQTVAFAILGALI

-508 LSKNTHHKK
+508 LSKKTVHKK

-526 FERLYMPVITKAL
+526 CERLYLPVITKSL

-545 IISALALFIT
+545 LTATVVLFIV
-555 SVFMF
+555 SLLVFS
-560 LKMGGEFIPTLEE
+560 KMGGEFIPTLEE

-583 QGTSLTQMTET
+583 QGTSLKQMVET

-608 VKQVVTRIGSAEI
+608 VNQVVTRIGSAEI

-665 GVNLEITQP
+665 GANLEMTQP

-679 NELMTGIRQ
+679 NELMTGVKQ

-694 YGDDMEVLATE
+694 YGEDMEVLATE
-705 ADKVSKLITGIE
+705 ADKVGKLISTIK
-717 GVGTPNIEKVAGLPQ
+717 GVGEPNIEKVAGLPQ
-732 IAVNYKRDKLAQYG
+732 ITVNYNREKLAQYG
-746 IKVSEVNK
+746 IKISDVNR
-754 VITAAFAGEK
+754 VITSAFAGEE
-764 AGVVLEGEKKF
+764 AGVVLEGAKKF
-775 DLVVRFNKNFR
+775 DLVVRFDKNFR
-786 QDISDVSQLYVLT
+786 QDISDIDQLYILT

-806 LNQIADVSYK
+806 LNQVAEISYK
-816 EGPAQVSHDN
+816 EGPAQLSHDN
-826 TKRRIFIGFNV
+826 TKRRIVIGFNV
-837 AGRDVESVVKEIQ
+837 VGKDVETLIKEIQ
-850 TKLDAELKLPPGYNI
+850 IKLDAQYKLPAGYNI

-870 FQNLTEA
+870 FQNLQEA
-877 KERLSIAVPVALL
+877 KARLSIAVPVALL

-899 FNSFKQALL
+899 FSSFKQALL

-952 LIGYLNQLKK
+952 LIGYFNQLKK
-962 EGMDDLME
+962 EGITDIIE

-975 VRVRLRPVI
+975 TRVRLRPVI

-989 ASLGFLPM
+989 ASMGFLPM

-1017 GLISATLLTLIV
+1017 GLLSATLLTLIV
-1029 LPILYVLFEKM
+1029 LPILYVLFEKI
-1040 KTKTTKVVAPAVIVI
+1040 KSKAKPVSVVAPLV
-1055 LLFGSSTIQAQNNG
+1055 LLMVCFGSTTLNAQNSG
-1069 SLDEWIAKGLKNNN
+1069 TLDEWINKGLKNNN
-1083 SVLAADAEVKSSQY
+1083 AILASDADIKSSEY
-1097 LKKTST
+1097 LQKTSS
-1103 EIAKTN
+1103 EIGKTN

-1118 SYANKDNN
+1118 SFAKKDNN
-1126 LTLSQ
+1126 IGISQ
-1131 SLPFPS
+1131 SIPFP
-1137 TFAAKSKLAGSV
+1137 TLFGAKSKLATS
-1149 IESNVLKKKLTEA
+1149 ITESKMLKKKYTEA
-1162 EVVYQI
+1162 EVVFNI
-1168 KQVYYQW
+1168 KQIYYEW
-1175 LNLNQR
+1175 LFLNQR
-1181 KELLARRDSIYKALA
+1181 KDMMQKKDSIYKVLS

-1202 YKTGETN
+1202 YSTGESN
-1209 LLEKSSTE
+1209 LLEKSVAET
-1217 ARSKEVENQ
+1217 RSMEIENL
-1226 LMQMENDKLALAGR
+1226 LMQIENDKKTLSSQ
-1240 LKALLTSPVTIFDE
+1240 LKALVNVSIATFDN
-1254 SDLKEAVLSLQVD
+1254 KELSEANLSLQID
-1267 SSLAAKNPFVIYMK
+1267 SSLSAKNPMVLYMK
-1281 QQINIA
+1281 QQIAIA
-1287 ENQKKVDKNAL
+1287 DNQKRVEKNGL
-1298 MPDITLGYFNQTLY
+1298 LPDITVGYFNQTLY
-1312 GVPYGNDATAP
+1312 GVPYGNDNTAP

-1350 VKAAEYSKQN
+1350 IKSAELSKQN
-1360 AELQYKQAQNN
+1360 AELLYKQAQSN
-1371 AVAEIEA
+1371 AMAEIET
-1378 AYTEY
+1378 AYSQY
-1383 LKTQK
+1383 LKSQK
-1388 SLQYYKSSGFPNA
+1388 SLQYYKTSGLPSA
-1401 ELITKQSTIAFQK
+1401 DLINKQSSLAFQK
-1414 GEINYAQ
+1414 GEISYSQ
-1421 HVLNLQQAD
+1421 HVINLQQTE
-1430 EIKQNYLQ
+1430 EIKRNYLQ

-1455 SIK
+1455 AIK

>member
-526 FERLYMPVITKAL
+526 FERLYRPVITKAL

-545 IISALALFIT
+545 IISAFALFIT

-1131 SLPFPS
+1131 SLPFPT

-1149 IESNVLKKKLTEA
+1149 IESNELKKKLTEA

-1226 LMQMENDKLALAGR
+1226 LMQMENDRLALAGR

-1254 SDLKEAVLSLQVD
+1254 ADLKEAVLSLQVD

-1388 SLQYYKSSGFPNA
+1388 SLQYYKSSGLPNA

>member
-208 SEVFEGLHNGNEN
+208 SEVFEALHNGNEN

-306 HVKERMAEIQKSL
+306 HVKERMSEIQKSL

-526 FERLYMPVITKAL
+526 FERLYMPVIAKAL
-539 KRKGII
+539 KRKGLI

-560 LKMGGEFIPTLEE
+560 MRMGGEFIPTLEE

-705 ADKVSKLITGIE
+705 ADKVSKLIAGIE

-746 IKVSEVNK
+746 IKVSDVNK
-754 VITAAFAGEK
+754 VITSAFAGEK

-899 FNSFKQALL
+899 FSSFKQALL

-952 LIGYLNQLKK
+952 LIGYFNQLKK

-1069 SLDEWIAKGLKNNN
+1069 SLDEWIAKGLKSNN

-1103 EIAKTN
+1103 EIGKTN

-1126 LTLSQ
+1126 LTISQ
-1131 SLPFPS
+1131 SIPFPT

-1149 IESNVLKKKLTEA
+1149 MESNVLKKKLTEA

-1181 KELLARRDSIYKALA
+1181 KELLLRRDSVYKALA

-1226 LMQMENDKLALAGR
+1226 LNQMENDKLALAGR
-1240 LKALLTSPVTIFDE
+1240 LKALLTSPVTTFDE
-1254 SDLKEAVLSLQVD
+1254 ADLKEAVLSLQVD

-1388 SLQYYKSSGFPNA
+1388 SLQYYKSSGLPNA

>member
-14 MVIGLFTIALIVWGV
+14 MVIGLFTIALIVWGA
-29 YSFKK
+29 YSLKK

-49 VITVAPTV
+49 IITSAPTV

-100 KVETHT
+100 KVNSYL
-106 ARQLVAEKIKQAEG
+106 ARQLVGEKIKQAEG
-120 EIPDGLG
+120 QIPQGLG

-140 IYQYTIHTKK
+140 IYQYTVHTKK
-150 GFENKFSAQDLR
+150 GFENKYSAQDLR

-187 EMKQYEVSI
+187 EVKQYEVSL
-196 DPNRLNAMNVTI
+196 DPSRLNAMNVTV
-208 SEVFEGLHNGNEN
+208 SEVFDALRNGNEN

-239 GMVKTKEDIENIVI
+239 GMVNTTEDIENIVI
-253 KTVDNMPIL
+253 KTVKGIPVII
-262 VRNIGTVN
+262 RNIGTVN

-280 TRNGEGEVVAGITL
+280 TRNGEGEVVAGITM
-294 MLKGENSSKVIE
+294 MLKGENSSQVIE
-306 HVKERMAEIQKSL
+306 NVKIRMAEIQKSL

-333 LVKRAINTVEKNLIE
+333 LVKRAIGTVEKNLIE

-380 AIAMMNLFGVSG
+380 AISMMNLFGVSG

-413 EATLHHITGRSI
+413 EATLHHISGRSM
-425 NKHFANGRLT
+425 NKIFHNGRLT
-435 QAEMDEEVYQSATK
+435 QAQMDEEVYVSATK

-474 EGKMFA
+474 EGKMFG
-480 PMAQTVSFAILGALI
+480 PMAQTVAFAILGALI

-508 LSKNTHHKK
+508 LSKKTHHKK

-526 FERLYMPVITKAL
+526 FERLYMPLITRSL
-539 KRKGII
+539 KRKSII
-545 IISALALFIT
+545 LISTVVLFVA
-555 SVFMF
+555 SLFVFS
-560 LKMGGEFIPTLEE
+560 KMGGEFIPTLEE
-573 GDFAIEFGMM
+573 GDFAIEFAMM
-583 QGTSLTQMTET
+583 QGTSLKQMVET
-594 TTKAEKIL
+594 TSKAEKIL
-602 KSKFPE
+602 MSKFPE
-608 VKQVVTRIGSAEI
+608 VNQVVTRIGSAEI
-621 PTDPMPI
+621 PTDPMPM

-636 MKDKSEWTSAETKEE
+636 MKDKSEWTSAESKEE

-665 GVNLEITQP
+665 GVNLELTQP

-679 NELMTGIRQ
+679 NELMTGVRQ

-694 YGDDMEVLATE
+694 YGEDMTVLADE
-705 ADKVSKLITGIE
+705 ADKVAKIIANIQ

-732 IAVNYKRDKLAQYG
+732 ITVNYNREKLAQYG
-746 IKVSEVNK
+746 IKVSDVNR
-754 VITAAFAGEK
+754 VITAAFAGEA
-764 AGVVLEGEKKF
+764 AGVVLEGAKKF

-806 LNQIADVSYK
+806 LNQIAEVSYK
-816 EGPAQVSHDN
+816 EGPAQLSHDN

-837 AGRDVESVVKEIQ
+837 VGRDVETVVKEIQ
-850 TKLDAELKLPPGYNI
+850 TKLDAEYKLPAGYNI

-877 KERLSIAVPVALL
+877 KARLSIAVPVALL

-899 FNSFKQALL
+899 FSSFKQALL

-952 LIGYLNQLKK
+952 LIGYFNQLKK
-962 EGMDDLME
+962 EGMADTIE

-975 VRVRLRPVI
+975 TRVRLRPVI
-984 MTAAV
+984 MTASV

-1017 GLISATLLTLIV
+1017 GLLSATFLTLIV
-1029 LPILYVLFEKM
+1029 LPILYVLFEKIKS
-1040 KTKTTKVVAPAVIVI
+1040 KTAKVVTPTVV
-1055 LLFGSSTIQAQNNG
+1055 LFLCLANLNVNAQSNNT
-1069 SLDEWIAKGLKNNN
+1069 LDEWITKGLKNNN
-1083 SVLAADAEVKSSQY
+1083 SVLAADAQIKSSQY

-1103 EIAKTN
+1103 EIGKTN
-1109 VSLTYGQYN
+1109 ISLTYGQYN
-1118 SYANKDNN
+1118 SFAKKDNN
-1126 LTLSQ
+1126 IGISQ
-1131 SLPFPS
+1131 SIPFPTS
-1137 TFAAKSKLAGSV
+1137 FVAKSKLASSV
-1149 IESNVLKKKLTEA
+1149 VESNVLKKNLTVT
-1162 EVVYQI
+1162 EVVYNI
-1168 KQVYYQW
+1168 KQIYYEW
-1175 LNLNQR
+1175 LFLNQR
-1181 KELLARRDSIYKALA
+1181 KALLQTRDSIYKALA

-1202 YKTGETN
+1202 YSTGESN
-1209 LLEKSSTE
+1209 LLEKSTAE
-1217 ARSKEVENQ
+1217 ARSKEIENV
-1226 LMQMENDKLALAGR
+1226 LMQIENDKHTLSAQLNALTNSVV
-1240 LKALLTSPVTIFDE
+1240 TSFE
-1254 SDLKEAVLSLQVD
+1254 NKELSEANLSFQID
-1267 SSLAAKNPFVIYMK
+1267 SSLSVKNPFVLYMK
-1281 QQINIA
+1281 QQISIA
-1287 ENQKKVDKNAL
+1287 NNQKKVDKNGL
-1298 MPDITLGYFNQTLY
+1298 LPDITLGYFNQTLY
-1312 GVPYGNDATAP
+1312 GVPYGKDATAP

-1350 VKAAEYSKQN
+1350 VKSAELSKQN
-1360 AELQYKQAQNN
+1360 AELLYKQAQNN
-1371 AVAEIEA
+1371 AMAEIEA
-1378 AYTEY
+1378 AHTQY
-1383 LKTQK
+1383 LKNQK
-1388 SLQYYKSSGFPNA
+1388 SLQYYKSSGLPNA
-1401 ELITKQSTIAFQK
+1401 ELITKQSMLAFQK
-1414 GEINYAQ
+1414 GDISYTQ
-1421 HVLNLQQAD
+1421 HVINLQQAD
-1430 EIKQNYLQ
+1430 EIKQNYLT
-1438 TLLEYNQSVI
+1438 TLLDYNKSII
-1448 ALEFLSG
+1448 ALDFLSG
-1455 SIK
+1455 ATK